1 MSAALVITAGLV
13 FLIGMAIQRGNTCT
27 VVAIDDLVHRRS
39 WHRVQAIAFIWFL
52 VAGGLTVS
60 QLLTGHDPAPA
71 LVPVAT
77 WSVVGGLVLGTGAV
91 INGACST
98 GTIARIG
105 SGEYAYGLTIAGF
118 FAGCLLAPHL
128 FGRLASDHPRTPP
141 AFTSL
146 DYPVLSILGMT
157 VVLALTLRRLMAGP
171 HESFRDF
178 LRSAWDP
185 RTATLIIAVLFV
197 VAVHLAGPWSYTDM
211 LGDLARGHTGHLLER
226 TVLFVALLSGA
237 VVAGRSMRGTRLVGP
252 LKPRA
257 LRCTVGG
264 LIMGLGF
271 SIAPGAFEG
280 DTLLGQPLL
289 LGYAWAAMA
298 ASYLA
303 IVSGLLYLRSRAGRR
318 IESLR
323 PDPPAASSS
332 DRGTTGSTGVG
343 PE

>member
-1 MSAALVITAGLV
+1 VSVALVITAGLV

-39 WHRVQAIAFIWFL
+39 WHRIQAIAFIWFL
-52 VAGGLTVS
+52 VAGGLALS
-60 QLLTGHDPAPA
+60 QLLTGRDPAPA

-98 GTIARIG
+98 GTIA
-105 SGEYAYGLTIAGF
+105 
-118 FAGCLLAPHL
+118 
-128 FGRLASDHPRTPP
+128 PRTPP

-146 DYPVLSILGMT
+146 DYPVLSIFGMT
-157 VVLALTLRRLMAGP
+157 VVLALTLRRLTAGP
-171 HESFRDF
+171 HESVRDF

-211 LGDLARGHTGHLLER
+211 LGDLARGHTAHLLER
-226 TVLFVALLSGA
+226 SVLFVALLSGA
-237 VVAGRSMRGTRLVGP
+237 VAAGRSMRGTRLVGP

-289 LGYAWAAMA
+289 LGYAWAAMT

-303 IVSGLLYLRSRAGRR
+303 IVIGLLYLHSRAGRR
-318 IESLR
+318 IGSLR
-323 PDPPAASSS
+323 PDPPVSP
-332 DRGTTGSTGVG
+332 DRGTEQSADVQPGQPTG
-343 PE
+343 

>member
-1 MSAALVITAGLV
+1 VSVALLITAGLV
-13 FLIGMAIQRGNTCT
+13 FGIGMAIQRGNTCT

-39 WHRVQAIAFIWFL
+39 WHRVQAIVFIWFL

-60 QLLTGHDPAPA
+60 RLLTGRDPAPA

-77 WSVVGGLVLGTGAV
+77 WSVVGGLVLGT
-91 INGACST
+91 
-98 GTIARIG
+98 
-105 SGEYAYGLTIAGF
+105 
-118 FAGCLLAPHL
+118 
-128 FGRLASDHPRTPP
+128 
-141 AFTSL
+141 
-146 DYPVLSILGMT
+146 PVLSILGMT

-171 HESFRDF
+171 HESVRDF
-178 LRSAWDP
+178 LRGAWDP

-211 LGDLARGHTGHLLER
+211 LGDLARGHTAHLLER
-226 TVLFVALLSGA
+226 SVLFVALLSGA
-237 VVAGRSMRGTRLVGP
+237 VAAGRSMRGTRLVGP

-289 LGYAWAAMA
+289 LGYAWAAMT

-303 IVSGLLYLRSRAGRR
+303 IVIGLLYLHSRAGRR
-318 IESLR
+318 IGSLR
-323 PDPPAASSS
+323 PDPPVSP
-332 DRGTTGSTGVG
+332 DRGTEQSADVQPGQPTG
-343 PE
+343 